1 MKNTFG
7 NSLSVTIFGESR
19 GDAVG
24 IVIDGMPAG
33 YPLDEPA
40 IKRALSLRNP
50 VGDGYT
56 ARCESDDFSVI
67 SGVYGGFTC
76 GTPICITIPNEKADK
91 APAAHTA
98 VLRPS
103 HADYSQICKYG
114 EHADIRGGGHSSG
127 RVTAALVAAGAVIK
141 PFIEKHGVFAGTH
154 VLSVGNVCDRRFTDP
169 VSEIPIVSGNDFP
182 LLNASVKEEMLQAI
196 RSARAQG
203 DSLGGM
209 LETAVCGL
217 DAGIGDPW
225 FDTVEGKIAHIAFSV
240 PGVKGIDFGEGFSLA
255 GMRGSEANDL
265 FCVSQGSVA
274 TETNRSGGI
283 NGGITNGM
291 PIVFRTAFRPA
302 PTIMKAQNTI
312 GFPGMEPETFAGSER
327 NDTCFVPRA
336 AEVMNAAAIIA
347 LADMLAAEGKK

>member
-40 IKRALSLRNP
+40 IKRAMYLRSP
-50 VGDGYT
+50 AGDGYT

-67 SGVYGGFTC
+67 SGVYCGYTC

-141 PFIEKHGVFAGTH
+141 PFIEKHGVLRGPTSFLSGTC
-154 VLSVGNVCDRRFTDP
+154 V
-169 VSEIPIVSGNDFP
+169 
-182 LLNASVKEEMLQAI
+182 
-196 RSARAQG
+196 
-203 DSLGGM
+203 
-209 LETAVCGL
+209 TAVFPTPL
-217 DAGIGDPW
+217 P
-225 FDTVEGKIAHIAFSV
+225 KY
-240 PGVKGIDFGEGFSLA
+240 L
-255 GMRGSEANDL
+255 L
-265 FCVSQGSVA
+265 FPVV
-274 TETNRSGGI
+274 I
-283 NGGITNGM
+283 
-291 PIVFRTAFRPA
+291 FR
-302 PTIMKAQNTI
+302 
-312 GFPGMEPETFAGSER
+312 
-327 NDTCFVPRA
+327 CW
-336 AEVMNAAAIIA
+336 
-347 LADMLAAEGKK
+347 MLP